1 MKPWR
6 GNKGTTYE
14 SMFIDDKSSSVKYSS
29 TIATREKIFYI
40 DHRYSNAWHHAE
52 NASPNSK
59 LFYILFV
66 HQFFIKYIGIFF
78 SSSLCWYINKVWILN
93 YYIITVSMPMKTVFN
108 ITNYK
113 IKPEEIL
120 ELLRKLKTSCDL
132 GFPLQSATWLAGFPP
147 KHSLTF
153 YLLHKYTFLAYK
165 YQSLRTLI
173 LTLSVTSPIYT
184 VSWY

>member
-1 MKPWR
+1 MHDIMQKMHHLILIVLHSICAPVFH
-6 GNKGTTYE
+6 K
-14 SMFIDDKSSSVKYSS
+14 V
-29 TIATREKIFYI
+29 
-40 DHRYSNAWHHAE
+40 HR
-52 NASPNSK
+52 K
-59 LFYILFV
+59 F
-66 HQFFIKYIGIFF
+66 FFIITE
-78 SSSLCWYINKVWILN
+78 LCWYINKVWILN

>member
-1 MKPWR
+1 MQKMHHLILIVLHSICAPVFH
-6 GNKGTTYE
+6 K
-14 SMFIDDKSSSVKYSS
+14 V
-29 TIATREKIFYI
+29 
-40 DHRYSNAWHHAE
+40 HRN
-52 NASPNSK
+52 
-59 LFYILFV
+59 F
-66 HQFFIKYIGIFF
+66 FFIITE
-78 SSSLCWYINKVWILN
+78 LCWYINKVWILN

-184 VSWY
+184 VSWYQYI